1 MRWEQQIQ
9 YASISDVGFR
19 RRNNEDAAAI
29 RICPDRETW
38 EQHGHLFLVADGM
51 GGHAVGELASKVAV
65 DSVPHSFF
73 KASDPDIAR
82 ALKAAIESAN
92 AAIYERSTHNTD
104 FHRMGTTCV
113 ALALSPVGA
122 VIGHVGDSR
131 VYRIRGG
138 VIEQLTYDHSL
149 QWELARRPG
158 ANITEIAG
166 REPRHVITRSL
177 GPEPTVK
184 VDIEGPHKTE
194 PRDTYLICSDGLSGH
209 LTDAEIGM
217 IASTLLP
224 SDACQLLVNLS
235 NLRGGNDNITVVIA
249 RLGDIPGEVASAAV
263 SNDGERETRPKWW
276 WWLGMWSIAVI
287 FVIGVWLALF
297 SRYLAGIAFA
307 ALAAFA
313 AVGMFA
319 LWLEL
324 RSKERELSLELAR
337 SNASGRGTAYRTA
350 SSQFLPE
357 STRELSYVVHDLE
370 KTAKQESWKI
380 DWAHYDSVCGEAT
393 GLMEAGHHQEA
404 FAQFATTFEVLMSG
418 LRLYRKQLNHER
430 KWGKDTPLPSNRLKS

>member
-9 YASISDVGFR
+9 FASISDVGFR
-19 RRNNEDAAAI
+19 RRNNEDAATI

-51 GGHAVGELASKVAV
+51 GGHAVGELASKVAI
-65 DSVPHSFF
+65 DTVPHSFF
-73 KASDPDIAR
+73 KASDPDVAR
-82 ALKAAIESAN
+82 ALKAAIEDAN

-113 ALALSPVGA
+113 ALALAPVGA

-131 VYRIRGG
+131 VYRIRGD

-149 QWELARRPG
+149 QWELARRPN
-158 ANITEIAG
+158 ANLSEIAG

-177 GPEPTVK
+177 GPEPSVQ
-184 VDIEGPHKTE
+184 VDIEGPHETE

-249 RLGDIPGEVASAAV
+249 RLGDIPGAV
-263 SNDGERETRPKWW
+263 SSAVVSDDGEQETRPKWW
-276 WWLGMWSIAVI
+276 WWLGMWSIAII
-287 FVIGVWLALF
+287 FVIGVYLALF
-297 SRYLAGIAFA
+297 SRYLAGVAFA

-324 RSKERELSLELAR
+324 RSKEREPSPEEAVPG
-337 SNASGRGTAYRTA
+337 ASGNTAYGRA
-350 SSQFLPE
+350 SSRFLPE
-357 STRELSYVVHDLE
+357 STRELSYLVRDLE
-370 KTAKQESWKI
+370 QTARQEGWKI
-380 DWAHYDSVCGEAT
+380 DWARYETARSEAT
-393 GLMEAGHHQEA
+393 SLMEAGQHRQA

-430 KWGKDTPLPSNRLKS
+430 KWGKDNPLPSNRLKN